1 MMSELIGNSH
11 GDQEE
16 RPGQA
21 GTKETPRAESWED
34 QAVFRETY
42 LNLHSE
48 PEIRA
53 AYRQVGVSL
62 YEAALA
68 LEVSYVEQG
77 EPAVATDLRAVARDL
92 RVAQGYLHDL
102 GWQAEADTQDAA
114 STRLCLL
121 AAEVAQGLDDILARI
136 GDALPPSSSAADDEV

>member
-1 MMSELIGNSH
+1 MGDPH

-21 GTKETPRAESWED
+21 GRRETPRGQSWED
-34 QAVFRETY
+34 RAVFRETY
-42 LNLHSE
+42 LNLHPE

-68 LEVSYVEQG
+68 LEVSYVERG
-77 EPAVATDLRAVARDL
+77 EPAVATDLRAAARDL
-92 RVAQGYLHDL
+92 QAARGYLQDL
-102 GWQAEADTQDAA
+102 GRQAEANTQDAA

-121 AAEVAQGLDDILARI
+121 AAGIAEELDGILTRI
-136 GDALPPSSSAADDEV
+136 GNALPPSGSAADNEA

>member
-102 GWQAEADTQDAA
+102 GQRAEADTQDTT
-114 STRLCLL
+114 STQLCLL
-121 AAEVAQGLDDILARI
+121 AAEVAQELEGTLARI
-136 GDALPPSSSAADDEV
+136 CDALPRAGFTNNDEA